1 MRPLTRRTRRI
12 AAAVA
17 LAIVPAVPLGTSLL
31 ASAPAGATACSLAS
45 GNASC
50 TISTSVT
57 VSAGTLTLESSPNL
71 YWSYVLNGYDQWA
84 SGSSATLSGCT
95 AGGSGTTCSGGAAPR
110 LEVVDATGS
119 GSGWALSAYLTAN
132 DLPVGSVFHFAG
144 AGSATV
150 GNSQNAAIGTDPFAN
165 TTPGTVCDFGSTC
178 TVPTAPGACSH
189 AGLGFT
195 SCPTYPV
202 NMSAGTGP
210 TAQVDLYSAAA
221 TSGLGAVCFGSGSAS
236 ASGCTGTTPS
246 DFYNIGVKANTAA
259 AVDATTVVTETVSSG
274 P

>member
-1 MRPLTRRTRRI
+1 MGVLSLAPL
-12 AAAVA
+12 A
-17 LAIVPAVPLGTSLL
+17 PLGGVVLG
-31 ASAPAGATACSLAS
+31 SAGPAGATACSTSS
-45 GNASC
+45 GNSSC
-50 TISTSVT
+50 TIGTSVA